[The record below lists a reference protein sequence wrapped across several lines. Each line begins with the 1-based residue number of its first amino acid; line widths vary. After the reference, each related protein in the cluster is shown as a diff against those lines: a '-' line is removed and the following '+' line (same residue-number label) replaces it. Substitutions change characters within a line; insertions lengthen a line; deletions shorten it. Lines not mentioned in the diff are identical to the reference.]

1 MRRGLAITALMA
13 GFVGVTT
20 IPAAAQ
26 GWGYAAY
33 DEPAGVGVS
42 VGFGAPAYGAYAAN
56 YYAPGPGYAYGA
68 APCTCGAPAGY
79 VYSGSYSYARPYR
92 PGYYA
97 AGASYAY
104 EPGYAY
110 SSYAARPGYA
120 YETTYTYGDRAGYAG
135 RGARISA
142 RGEIREGAR
151 NTVRTSTV
159 TRERSA
165 ARAAIRDESV
175 GVGTRE
181 RAVRGTTALRTNRED
196 TMRGQPADGRRN
208 VGSAPQARGEL
219 RDATTG
225 RGGGSARRMNG
236 RDAGEPR

>member
-1 MRRGLAITALMA
+1 MPPRR
-13 GFVGVTT
+13 
-20 IPAAAQ
+20 
-26 GWGYAAY
+26 
-33 DEPAGVGVS
+33 
-42 VGFGAPAYGAYAAN
+42 AP
-56 YYAPGPGYAYGA
+56 
-68 APCTCGAPAGY
+68 CGAPAGY
-79 VYSGSYSYARPYR
+79 AYSGSYGYARPYR

-110 SSYAARPGYA
+110 SYSRYAYEPDYAYSYAARPGYA
-120 YETTYTYGDRAGYAG
+120 YQTTYAYGDRAGYAW
-135 RGARISA
+135 RGSRISA

-151 NTVRTSTV
+151 AGDTVRASTV
-159 TRERSA
+159 TREKRSA
-165 ARAAIRDESV
+165 ARTAIRDESV

-181 RAVRGTTALRTNRED
+181 RAVRGNTAVRANRED
-196 TMRGQPADGRRN
+196 MMRSQPADGRRN
-208 VGSAPQARGEL
+208 MGSEPQARGEL